1 MTIVTAEA
9 ATAAADNPKL
19 LSSLQI
25 QFQLNPLH
33 RMHYFPTAHVLYR
46 CGCGPVCFGFFSIH
60 FLFIFAIKRSS
71 VSMGLSTV
79 ITIFSYSHLRVTAQ
93 IALGQCILIFN
104 VAGTLNLVQ

>member
-9 ATAAADNPKL
+9 ATAAADNPTL

-25 QFQLNPLH
+25 QFQLNPLQ
-33 RMHYFPTAHVLYR
+33 RMHYFPTAHVSMWMWTRLLWL
-46 CGCGPVCFGFFSIH
+46 FSIH
-60 FLFIFAIKRSS
+60 FLFIFAIKRAS
-71 VSMGLSTV
+71 VSIGLSMV